1 MCMFRTGFTADRAS
15 KDARLIVMDP
25 TLLLQTDVEV
35 AAPAVAARMLLGG
48 RWLSGERWCSIRSL
62 VPSLTK
68 LYTTMVS
75 NEGEVFGFTSRFQL
89 AVHNTGWP
97 NDTQLVLGGTTTHA

>member
-1 MCMFRTGFTADRAS
+1 MRQPSPLPLQPCPSLPLAAAS
-15 KDARLIVMDP
+15 CQDALP
-25 TLLLQTDVEV
+25 LP
-35 AAPAVAARMLLGG
+35 APRCYKLLGG
-48 RWLSGERWCSIRSL
+48 RWLLGERWCSIRSL